1 MAPAETWERPST
13 FPPLLPDEVHVWRVS
28 LREQLDSPADYRQI
42 LSSDELERA
51 DRFLLSEHGERFV
64 ATRGILRVLL
74 GRYLAKSP
82 HDFTFCYN
90 DQGKP
95 SLLAFADSNV
105 EFNLAHSGDFA
116 FYAFSIGRR
125 LGTDVEG
132 GDREVAY
139 EKVSRRFFSQREVAD
154 MDSLP
159 AEDRRAAFFTCW
171 TRKEAYL
178 KAIGTGL
185 SAGLAGFSVS
195 LKPGEP
201 ARLVEVKADESE
213 AQRWRMENL
222 TAGEGYAAALC
233 VQGEDWQLRCFDG
246 VPNPV

>member
-13 FPPLLPDEVHVWRVS
+13 FPPLLPEEVHVWRVS
-28 LREQLDSPADYRQI
+28 LRELLDSSADYRQI
-42 LSSDELERA
+42 LSSDEIERA
-51 DRFLLSEHGERFV
+51 DRFRLSEHGDRFV

-74 GRYLAKSP
+74 GRYLTRSP

-95 SLLAFADSNV
+95 SLLAFADRNV

-116 FYAFSIGRR
+116 FYAFSIGRH
-125 LGTDVEG
+125 LGVDVEG
-132 GDREVAY
+132 GDREVAH
-139 EKVSRRFFSQREVAD
+139 EKVSRRFFSQGEVAEL
-154 MDSLP
+154 DSLP
-159 AEDRRAAFFTCW
+159 ADDRRTAFFTCW

-213 AQRWRMENL
+213 ALRWRMENL
-222 TAGEGYAAALC
+222 AAGEGYAAALC
-233 VQGEDWQLRCFDG
+233 VQGMDWQLRCFDG
-246 VPNPV
+246 VPTPV